1 MMLKIIFKK
10 NHTMKLECI
19 EDIGAFIKDSR
30 VKYGLTQSQV
40 AFVTK
45 VERSLVNRLEKG
57 KVEGIN
63 TKTLFKI
70 VKGLNSSLNL
80 THDQA

>member
-1 MMLKIIFKK
+1 
-10 NHTMKLECI
+10 MKLECI
-19 EDIGAFIKDSR
+19 EDIGACIKEIR
-30 VKYGLTQSQV
+30 LKYGLTQSQI

-70 VKGLNSSLNL
+70 VKGLNSSLNF